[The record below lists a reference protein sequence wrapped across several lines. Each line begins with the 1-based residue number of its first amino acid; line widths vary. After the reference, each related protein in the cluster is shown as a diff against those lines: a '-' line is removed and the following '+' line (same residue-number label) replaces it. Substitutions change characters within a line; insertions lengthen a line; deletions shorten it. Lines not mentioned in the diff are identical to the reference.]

1 MTLYGTTHTVG
12 VLLHAHGTLRI
23 FGNGHDGLC
32 VEVIGFESDEGRAF
46 LEALGGQLEDI
57 TADILVA
64 DRPELYGLDGVA
76 VLRRLHWRRDS

>member
-23 FGNGHDGLC
+23 FRNAGDRLW

-46 LEALGGQLEDI
+46 LEAVGGQLEDI
-57 TADILVA
+57 AADILVA
-64 DRPELYGLDGVA
+64 DRPELYGLDGSDVA
-76 VLRRLHWRRDS
+76 RRLHWRRDS